1 VEDQPVD
8 TIERMQEQLK
18 NERKARQ
25 EAEKKAKE
33 DISGLMECLEKAQQ
47 GNLKAKEEI
56 MRYRESVIESCKQG
70 SPT

>member
-1 VEDQPVD
+1 VEDKPVD

-33 DISGLMECLEKAQQ
+33 DISGLMECLEKGQQ
-47 GNLKAKEEI
+47 GNLKAQEEI
-56 MRYRESVIESCKQG
+56 MECL
-70 SPT
+70 